1 MNTRGEKI
9 RKALIKEVSD
19 VIQHGLKDPRI
30 EGIISVTDIELS
42 PDYRYAKVYISV
54 FGEKEKKDTVMNAL
68 EDAAYVIRKEVGNR
82 IRTRHI
88 PEFTFFLD
96 ESIDKGKKISDLLDK
111 ISRGEV

>member
-9 RKALIKEVSD
+9 RKALIREISD

-30 EGIISVTDIELS
+30 QGIISLTDVELS
-42 PDYRYAKVYISV
+42 PDYRYAKVFISIY
-54 FGEKEKKDTVMNAL
+54 GDEEKKQTVMEAL
-68 EDAAYVIRKEVGNR
+68 EDAAYAIRKEVGKR

-88 PEFTFFLD
+88 PELTFFLD
-96 ESIDKGKKISDLLDK
+96 ESLEKGKKIEDLLDK

>member
-19 VIQHGLKDPRI
+19 VIQQGLKDPRI
-30 EGIISVTDIELS
+30 DGIISVTDVELS
-42 PDYRYAKVYISV
+42 PDYRYAKVFISV
-54 FGEKEKKDTVMNAL
+54 YGDEEKKKTVMDAL
-68 EDAAYVIRKEVGNR
+68 EDASYAIRKEVGKR

-88 PEFTFFLD
+88 PEFTFILD
-96 ESIDKGKKISDLLDK
+96 ESLEKGKRISDLIDK

>member
-9 RKALIKEVSD
+9 RKALIREISD
-19 VIQHGLKDPRI
+19 VIRNGLKDPRI

-54 FGEKEKKDTVMNAL
+54 FGDDEKKQTVMEAL
-68 EDAAYVIRKEVGNR
+68 EDAAFAIRKEVGKR

-88 PEFTFFLD
+88 PELTFFLD
-96 ESIDKGKKISDLLDK
+96 KSLEKGKRITDLLDK